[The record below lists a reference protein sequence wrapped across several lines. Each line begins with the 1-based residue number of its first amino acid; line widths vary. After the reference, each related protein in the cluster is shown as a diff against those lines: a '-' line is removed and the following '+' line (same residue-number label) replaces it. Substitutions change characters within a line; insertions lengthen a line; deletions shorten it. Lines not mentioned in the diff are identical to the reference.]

1 MWSLMSPYLTK
12 TSLSHETS
20 VIVWACAMTKKKKK
34 TLRSDKATIVKDF
47 SLLEKLP
54 LRPLTKG
61 DIIGRFN
68 GIRGAVSFKKTP
80 ANNVLS
86 ERKTAHILANEI
98 EELYCRFGL
107 KIVVRS
113 TLILKVLKTKTDNYK
128 SSGAI
133 HEVKWSYKD
142 IRLAD
147 ARQCQCQ

>member
-1 MWSLMSPYLTK
+1 MADSMAYVELCHS
-12 TSLSHETS
+12 
-20 VIVWACAMTKKKKK
+20 
-34 TLRSDKATIVKDF
+34 
-47 SLLEKLP
+47 
-54 LRPLTKG
+54 
-61 DIIGRFN
+61 
-68 GIRGAVSFKKTP
+68 KKTP

-113 TLILKVLKTKTDNYK
+113 TLILKVLKTKTDYYK

-133 HEVKWSYKD
+133 HEVKGSDKD

-147 ARQCQCQ
+147 ARQCQCQKRKNTRSEVRQGHPG